1 MSPPPLTMMAA
12 SETAAALAAAA
23 AAASSSSS
31 PSDPG
36 YVTMTEVNFKY
47 LKHVIFKFFTS
58 PDTEVRRILFSS
70 RN

>member
-23 AAASSSSS
+23 AAASSSS